1 MSLLR
6 WVARW
11 KSWLAHSIME
21 PNKKYALVTGATSGI
36 GLEFAKL
43 FAADGYNLINV
54 ARNLN
59 DLHKLEGELRAY
71 GVEVISFPKDL
82 FKQEDVY
89 SIYADLAAKGISP
102 EILVNDAG
110 QGVYGKFQDTDIH
123 REIDIINL
131 NIISVVILSK
141 LFIKDR
147 LEKGSGKIL
156 NLSSVAS
163 KSPGPW
169 HSVYH
174 GTKAF
179 VQSWSEGIRE
189 ELKDSGIT
197 VTALLPGPT
206 DTDFFNKADM
216 NRSKI
221 LQNPEDLANPADVA
235 KDGFDALMKGEDRVI
250 SGLNNKLTVAMSNLS
265 TDSMA
270 AHRMSEMQKPVDEK

>member
-1 MSLLR
+1 
-6 WVARW
+6 
-11 KSWLAHSIME
+11 ME
-21 PNKKYALVTGATSGI
+21 NNKYALVTGATSGI
-36 GLEFAKL
+36 GYELAKL
-43 FAADGYNLINV
+43 LAQDGYNLIIV
-54 ARNLN
+54 ARNHDELN
-59 DLHKLEGELRAY
+59 IKEKEFRSN
-71 GVEVISFPKDL
+71 GVEVISIAKNL
-82 FKQEDVY
+82 FQAGDVY
-89 SIYADLAAKGISP
+89 SLYAELTLNGISP

-131 NIISVVILSK
+131 NIVAVIILTK

-147 LEKGSGKIL
+147 LEKGSGRIL

-179 VQSWSEGIRE
+179 IQSWTEAIRE

-206 DTDFFNKADM
+206 DTDFFNKANM
-216 NRSKI
+216 NDSKI
-221 LQNPEDLANPADVA
+221 LSDKDDLADPYDVA
-235 KDGFDALMKGEDRVI
+235 LDGYTALMNGDDKIV
-250 SGLNNKLTVAMSNLS
+250 SGLNNKLTVAMANMT

-270 AHRMSEMQKPVDEK
+270 AHRMSEMQKPVNEK